1 MKMKKKDNRMEK
13 ILERALRNLKN
24 KPSKKNAPTIRRIPA
39 KMNSQFDNP
48 LKMAERIKSKKK
60 TLATSVKQPERL
72 NPVEF
77 ALLRVVGLIIS
88 VISCR

>member
-1 MKMKKKDNRMEK
+1 MKMKKKDNTMEK
-13 ILERALRNLKN
+13 ILDRALRNLKN
-24 KPSKKNAPTIRRIPA
+24 NPNKKNAPTIKIIPA

-48 LKMAERIKSKKK
+48 LKMAERINRKKN

-72 NPVEF
+72 NPVEV
-77 ALLRVVGLIIS
+77 ALLRVAGLIMS